1 MKTIEEKAKAH
12 DKALTKARMYRDNA
26 KAAGDYAAVARYE
39 NIFPELSKSE
49 DDELIEIIKGEFEG
63 FRRLLKRKG
72 IDYEPQRSYWEGF
85 ARLFKSSAKEYVK
98 EQKPI
103 KVYRVENE
111 DKQKGLWRK
120 FDGTWEPLFDMLTD
134 GLCRNLPMEDS
145 DLYRAEGKKWFAS
158 APSRET
164 LQKWFSKRD
173 LEELT
178 AAGFT
183 ISEFEVTNYKKVSE
197 FEYIFTR
204 DSIINRTYLTVSD
217 IYPEQRPAEW
227 SEEDKLTI
235 DAAIYWLMRR
245 LKIES
250 AFDISTEYSPL
261 SMRKTAERLKSFHL
275 PSKSS
280 WKPTPEQIELLEK
293 LSNHGSHYGYQNLE
307 LQKLVTQLRK
317 L

>member
-1 MKTIEEKAKAH
+1 MCATFLAYLE
-12 DKALTKARMYRDNA
+12 R
-26 KAAGDYAAVARYE
+26 
-39 NIFPELSKSE
+39 
-49 DDELIEIIKGEFEG
+49 
-63 FRRLLKRKG
+63 
-72 IDYEPQRSYWEGF
+72 Q
-85 ARLFKSSAKEYVK
+85 K

-103 KVYRVENE
+103 SFNEPYNPDEYEVVMEGNATSLKLKEQKSIKIYRVENE

-120 FDGTWEPLFDMLTD
+120 FDGTWEPLFNILTD
-134 GLCRNLPMEDS
+134 GLCRNLPMEDN

-217 IYPEQRPAEW
+217 IYPEQKPAEW
-227 SEEDKLTI
+227 SEEDESELTTVIYCVSRAIRASKDENERNSLLNAKKWLQDKLGFRVKSLRPSLKSSEK
-235 DAAIYWLMRR
+235 DKEMK
-245 LKIES
+245 LKILKYL
-250 AFDISTEYSPL
+250 STRCSVEQFEEVEEWL
-261 SMRKTAERLKSFHL
+261 NNKLK
-275 PSKSS
+275 
-280 WKPTPEQIELLEK
+280 
-293 LSNHGSHYGYQNLE
+293 
-307 LQKLVTQLRK
+307 
-317 L
+317 